1 MKYDFE
7 TRIDRKERGNL
18 KYMVFTPD
26 ILKQKDIPS
35 YSGAEFEF
43 RTAPCVMEVVKEAA
57 ENGCF
62 GFTLAD
68 DNYRRHI
75 AWWLKN
81 VRGAD
86 VEEAWITPVLG
97 TIFTVASMVR
107 MINKDDGKM
116 LVLTP
121 GYNRYDQA
129 VRRMKKPATYFSA
142 MIEKDG
148 RYVPDYDDL
157 EEKMR
162 DPLCRLFVFSNP
174 NNPTGQILMEE
185 DLRRILELS
194 RKYDVTIISD
204 EIFADVTL
212 TERRVPVL
220 AAMAEESDKVI
231 STIALGKAFS
241 FSGNNANAIIKNP
254 ELREAFEEQK
264 YADHFGSID
273 PLAYAAHIGG
283 YTAEGKDWLDELI
296 QVIRTNN
303 SLFMD
308 FFRRYRIQV
317 TVPEAGYVLWADF
330 RSLGMEEKEL
340 FDFLTNEA
348 YFFVDP
354 GEEYYGTPCNARIC
368 TAVPT
373 SEVRKTIK
381 RLEEAFTA
389 RGFHAG
395 R

>member
-1 MKYDFE
+1 MKNTPAE
-7 TRIDRKERGNL
+7 VRKRIEEMLQDQARQ
-18 KYMVFTPD
+18 FDD
-26 ILKQKDIPS
+26 INKKI
-35 YSGAEFEF
+35 
-43 RTAPCVMEVVKEAA
+43 AA
-57 ENGCF
+57 ERKAE
-62 GFTLAD
+62 AD
-68 DNYRRHI
+68 ARAAI
-75 AWWLKN
+75 
-81 VRGAD
+81 
-86 VEEAWITPVLG
+86 E
-97 TIFTVASMVR
+97 
-107 MINKDDGKM
+107 
-116 LVLTP
+116 
-121 GYNRYDQA
+121 QA
-129 VRRMKKPATYFSA
+129 VADLDFDRNHKAKR
-142 MIEKDG
+142 
-148 RYVPDYDDL
+148 DL
-157 EEKMR
+157 EEA
-162 DPLCRLFVFSNP
+162 
-174 NNPTGQILMEE
+174 IE
-185 DLRRILELS
+185 RRELLSKRAELYRS
-194 RKYDVTIISD
+194 RKLVT
-204 EIFADVTL
+204 E
-212 TERRVPVL
+212 
-220 AAMAEESDKVI
+220 EESDKVI